1 MIENILKLYNRYG
14 DNVYLEHLEGDEW
27 ILRGSEHTRIIFDK
41 DPNDIKAIDPSGGP
55 FLAEG
60 KTLTRHKK
68 KIVSISFK
76 EGRGFVLK
84 LKDLDE
90 TDKS

>member
-1 MIENILKLYNRYG
+1 MTENTLKLYNRYG

-27 ILRGSEHTRIIFDK
+27 VLRGSEYTRIIFDK
-41 DPNDIKAIDPSGGP
+41 DPSNIKAVDPSGGP

-60 KTLTRHKK
+60 KKLIEHKK
-68 KIVSISFK
+68 KIVSISSK
-76 EGRGFVLK
+76 EGLGIVLK